1 MSGRRLTHL
10 VAQPVLWGIILL
22 PPAFFGW
29 MLWGTRTLG
38 NDYGDMQ
45 LWSAQSL
52 RYFDSIGI
60 EPHWYPHLS
69 GGIPV
74 GGLIL
79 AQYFHLPAWIQSLL
93 PSYWHGGA
101 LLSITVRHL
110 VLLAL
115 LHAAYYWACRRFVG
129 LPRGA
134 SYLLSLV
141 FVYNART
148 LDAFRYGTGL
158 DAMVWGHLA
167 VFSAIACLLQ
177 PKMRRLVLVVAATQL
192 LITCGYP
199 VLIPFFALAGIV
211 GAVLLAPS
219 ARVPL
224 REMARRAGAVAAAGL
239 LGALLAAP
247 TIAAVW
253 DFLSVNQARV
263 ASPTLDWAAERSM
276 RPENLFLSL
285 FAPWAAEVHSGFGG
299 STLIAVV
306 LGAFVFWTV
315 ADLRRR
321 LPALLLLAFPLT
333 YALGASTPVFRVF
346 FNYVPGFSSLRV
358 PGRILSVL
366 PLIVLCLL
374 GWAAHREPDRP
385 WDDLLRA
392 TRRAAW
398 FVAAVGAVLLV
409 LVMATSRLDA
419 VAPEL
424 SPVRLTDF
432 WSKAWQV
439 SWLLLGVMAA
449 AAAARGGRRWWP
461 VLAAV
466 TVVQTG
472 LVMANGTW
480 LEARVPSPGREAFA
494 AADQL
499 PLYGEDPFF
508 VTNALREGQEGSA
521 TGAYTRFIKAALFQ
535 ANCYL
540 PVDVDRRES
549 RGVLL
554 PFYLSTSIIET
565 ASAEQALASLRAE
578 GGCRQTKGIATLVA
592 TGGPVAPPRRAPPR
606 DQARANAA
614 NHLLILQPN
623 RVRLAVDS
631 SEEAVLVT
639 PFPAETPYW
648 SASLDG
654 SPAPFVRV
662 NGAFLGMRVPPGRH
676 LVDIRYFS
684 TRMLLGLRVFLA
696 TAGFLVVTGVW
707 LIARRVRPARP
718 AWGVLGVTMA
728 AGLCLLAAR
737 RVEARYVERTQAEV
751 LLPNHYAELLRQQL
765 ARWDQ

>member
-1 MSGRRLTHL
+1 M
-10 VAQPVLWGIILL
+10 LWGIILL

-45 LWSAQSL
+45 LRSAQSV

-101 LLSITVRHL
+101 LLSMTVRHL

-115 LHAAYYWACRRFVG
+115 LHAAYYWACRRLVG

-158 DAMVWGHLA
+158 DATVWGHLV
-167 VFSAIACLLQ
+167 VFSAIAHLLW
-177 PKMRRLVLVVAATQL
+177 PNMRQLVLVAAATQL
-192 LITCGYP
+192 LLTCGYP
-199 VLIPFFALAGIV
+199 VLIPFFALAGIM
-211 GAVLLAPS
+211 GALLLAPS
-219 ARVPL
+219 VRLPL
-224 REMARRAGAVAAAGL
+224 RAMAQRAGAVAVAGL
-239 LGALLAAP
+239 LGTLLAAP
-247 TIAAVW
+247 TVAAVW

-263 ASPTLDWAAERSM
+263 ASPTLDWASDLSM
-276 RPENLFLSL
+276 RPQNLFLSL
-285 FAPWAAEVHSGFGG
+285 FAPWSAEVHSAFGG
-299 STLIAVV
+299 STLMAVV
-306 LGAFVFWTV
+306 LGACVVWTV

-321 LPALLLLAFPLT
+321 LPAFLLLAFPFT
-333 YALGASTPVFRVF
+333 YALGASTPVFRIF
-346 FNYVPGFSSLRV
+346 FSYVPGFSSLRV

-374 GWAAHREPDRP
+374 GWAARRRPERP

-398 FVAAVGAVLLV
+398 FVATVGVALLV
-409 LVMATSRLDA
+409 LVLTTSRLDA
-419 VAPEL
+419 VAPVL
-424 SPVRLTDF
+424 SPIRLTDF

-439 SWLLLGVMAA
+439 TWLLLGVTAA

-461 VLAAV
+461 VLAAA

-472 LVMANGTW
+472 LVMAHGTW

-499 PLYGEDPFF
+499 PLYGEAPFY
-508 VTNALREGQEGSA
+508 VTNAVREQQEGSA
-521 TGAYTRFIKAALFQ
+521 TRAYTRFRKAALFQ
-535 ANCYL
+535 ADCYL
-540 PVDVDRRES
+540 PVDVDRRAS

-565 ASAEQALASLRAE
+565 ASAEEALARLRAE
-578 GGCRQTKGIATLVA
+578 GGCRHTKGIATLVT
-592 TGGPVAPPRRAPPR
+592 TGGPAAPPRRAPPR

-614 NHLLILQPN
+614 NRLLVLQPN

-631 SEEAVLVT
+631 SEAAVLVT
-639 PFPAETPYW
+639 PFPDQTPYW
-648 SASLDG
+648 SGSLDG
-654 SPAPFVRV
+654 NPAPLVLV
-662 NGAFLGMRVPPGRH
+662 DGAFLGMRVPPGRH
-676 LVDIRYFS
+676 VVDVRYFS

-696 TAGFLVVTGVW
+696 TAGLLVLAGVW
-707 LIARRVRPARP
+707 LIARRIQPARP
-718 AWGVLGVTMA
+718 AWGALGVTMA

-737 RVEARYVERTQAEV
+737 SAEARYVERTQAEM
-751 LLPNHYAELLRQQL
+751 LLPNHYAELLQQQL